1 MDDQPTQREFA
12 LDVVRKLRTAGHE
25 ALWAGGCVRD
35 HLLGL
40 PPKDYDV
47 ATSAHPDQ
55 VRELFG
61 RRRTLAIGAAFGVI
75 SVLARKPLDPIE
87 VATFRT
93 DGDYL
98 DGRRPE
104 SVAFSD
110 ARHDAERRDF
120 TVNGLFFD
128 PVAEEVV
135 DYVGGVADLEARI
148 LRAIGD
154 PLKRFGEDKLR
165 LLRAVRFAAT
175 YDLALE
181 PGTLHAV
188 QAMAEQVSQV
198 SGERIGAELR
208 RIVVHKSR
216 ARGALLLAEA
226 QLLPPILPE
235 LAPHAAANDGL
246 WEAALSRLELLQHAT
261 VPLGFAALFY
271 GMVDSVQA
279 RVVGRRLRLSNKEI
293 DRTAWLL
300 EQLPAM
306 LNAAS
311 LPWPRLQRLLIHDG
325 RNELLA
331 LLTAASPGDDA
342 GLARC
347 RAQLA
352 RPIEEL
358 NPPPLV
364 TGDDLIRHGV
374 RAGRQFSALL
384 EHLRDQQLASEIFT
398 ADEAVATAR
407 RWLEDQPSDS

>member
-12 LDVVRKLRTAGHE
+12 LDVVCQLRTAGHE

-35 HLLGL
+35 QLLGL

-154 PLKRFGEDKLR
+154 PLKRFSEDKLR

-181 PGTLHAV
+181 PSTLHAV
-188 QAMAEQVSQV
+188 QAMAAEVSQV

-235 LAPHAAANDGL
+235 LASHAAANDGL
-246 WEAALSRLELLQHAT
+246 WEAALSRLEQLQHAT
-261 VPLGFAALFY
+261 VPLGLAALFFDMFDAAQVR
-271 GMVDSVQA
+271 GI
-279 RVVGRRLRLSNKEI
+279 GRRLRLSNKEI

-300 EQLPAM
+300 AQLPAM
-306 LNAAS
+306 LDAAS

-325 RNELLA
+325 RDELLA
-331 LLTAASPGDDA
+331 LLAAARPADDA

-374 RAGRQFSALL
+374 RAGRHFSALL
-384 EHLRDQQLASEIFT
+384 EHLRDQQLAREIFT
-398 ADEAVATAR
+398 ADEAVAAAR
-407 RWLEDQPSDS
+407 RWLADQPSDS

>member
-1 MDDQPTQREFA
+1 MDEQPTQREFA
-12 LDVVRKLRTAGHE
+12 LDVVRQLRTAGHE

-35 HLLGL
+35 QLLGL

-75 SVLARKPLDPIE
+75 AVLARKPLHPID

-110 ARHDAERRDF
+110 ARHDAQRRDF

-135 DYVGGVADLEARI
+135 DYVGGVADLKARI

-154 PLKRFGEDKLR
+154 PLKRFSEDKLR

-181 PGTLHAV
+181 PATLHAV
-188 QAMAEQVSQV
+188 QVMAAEVSQV

-216 ARGALLLAEA
+216 ARGAVLLAEA

-235 LAPHAAANDGL
+235 LAPHAAANDEL
-246 WEAALSRLELLQHAT
+246 WQAALSRLEQLQHAT
-261 VPLGFAALFY
+261 VPLGFAALFFH
-271 GMVDSVQA
+271 MVGAAQV
-279 RVVGRRLRLSNKEI
+279 RGIGRRLRLSNKEI

-300 EQLPAM
+300 EHLPPM
-306 LNAAS
+306 LDAAS

-325 RNELLA
+325 RDELLA
-331 LLTAASPGDDA
+331 LLAATRPADDA

-384 EHLRDQQLASEIFT
+384 EHLRDRQLDREILT
-398 ADEAVATAR
+398 AEQAVAAAR
-407 RWLEDQPSDS
+407 RWVADQPSDS

>member
-1 MDDQPTQREFA
+1 VEPHPNQREFA
-12 LDVVRKLRTAGHE
+12 LDVVRQLRTAGHE

-35 HLLGL
+35 QLLGL

-75 SVLARKPLDPIE
+75 SVMARKPLVPID

-93 DGDYL
+93 DGNYL

-120 TVNGLFFD
+120 TINGLFFD

-135 DYVGGVADLEARI
+135 DYVGGVADLDARV

-154 PLKRFGEDKLR
+154 PLHRFTEDKLR

-181 PGTLHAV
+181 PATLQAV

-208 RIVVHKSR
+208 RIVVHPSR
-216 ARGALLLAEA
+216 GRGAALLSES
-226 QLLPPILPE
+226 QLLPPLLPE
-235 LAPHAAANDGL
+235 LAPHAAAGDER
-246 WEAALSRLELLQHAT
+246 WQAALVRLPKLQHAT
-261 VPLGFAALFY
+261 VSSGLAGLFFGMIDAAQ
-271 GMVDSVQA
+271 V
-279 RVVGRRLRLSNKEI
+279 REIGRRLRLSNKEI

-300 EQLPAM
+300 EQLPLA
-306 LNAAS
+306 LDAPA
-311 LPWPRLQRLLIHDG
+311 LPWPRLQRILIHDG
-325 RNELLA
+325 RGELLDLLAAIQPADDPA
-331 LLTAASPGDDA
+331 LAL
-342 GLARC
+342 C
-347 RAQLA
+347 RSSLD
-352 RPIEEL
+352 RPPEEL

-364 TGDDLIRHGV
+364 TGDDLIRAGV

-384 EHLRDQQLASEIFT
+384 EHLRDQQLDCEILT
-398 ADEAVATAR
+398 ADDAIAAAR
-407 RWLEDQPSDS
+407 SWLSERPSGS

>member
-1 MDDQPTQREFA
+1 MNDQPNQREFA
-12 LDVVRKLRTAGHE
+12 LDVVRQLRAAGHE

-35 HLLGL
+35 QLLGL

-75 SVLARKPLDPIE
+75 SVQARKPLEPIE

-93 DGDYL
+93 DGNYL

-120 TVNGLFFD
+120 TVTGLFFD
-128 PVAEEVV
+128 PVAEKVV

-154 PLKRFGEDKLR
+154 PLKRFSEDKLR

-181 PGTLHAV
+181 PGTLGAV

-208 RIVVHKSR
+208 RIVVHASR
-216 ARGALLLAEA
+216 ALGAKLLSEAE
-226 QLLPPILPE
+226 LLPPILPE
-235 LAPHAAANDGL
+235 LAPHAADNSES
-246 WEAALSRLELLQHAT
+246 WRAALDRLEKLREAT
-261 VPLGFAALFY
+261 VALGFAALFF
-271 GMVDSVQA
+271 GMVEAAQVRD
-279 RVVGRRLRLSNKEI
+279 VGRRLRLSNREI
-293 DRTAWLL
+293 DRIAWLIEQAPAVL
-300 EQLPAM
+300 EAE
-306 LNAAS
+306 S
-311 LPWPRLQRLLIHDG
+311 LPWPRLQRLLIHEG
-325 RNELLA
+325 RDELLA
-331 LLTAASPGDDA
+331 LAASMRPADDA
-342 GLARC
+342 GLTRC
-347 RAQLA
+347 RTALA
-352 RPIEEL
+352 LPTEEL

-364 TGDDLIRHGV
+364 TGDDLIRCGV

-384 EHLRDQQLASEIFT
+384 EHLRDLQLNGDLLT
-398 ADEAVATAR
+398 QDEAIAAAH
-407 RWLEDQPSDS
+407 RWLAEHPEGR

>member
-1 MDDQPTQREFA
+1 MNDQPTQREFA
-12 LDVVRKLRTAGHE
+12 LDVVRQLRAAGYE

-35 HLLGL
+35 QLLGL

-47 ATSAHPDQ
+47 ATNAHPDQ

-75 SVLARKPLDPIE
+75 SVLARKPLHPID

-104 SVAFSD
+104 SVAFTD

-120 TVNGLFFD
+120 TINGLFFD
-128 PVAEEVV
+128 PVAEKVV
-135 DYVGGVADLEARI
+135 DYVNGVADLSARV

-154 PLKRFGEDKLR
+154 PLKRFSEDKLR

-175 YDLALE
+175 YDLTIE
-181 PGTLHAV
+181 PATLHAV
-188 QAMAEQVSQV
+188 QAMAEQVAQV

-208 RIVVHKSR
+208 RIIVHQSR
-216 ARGALLLAEA
+216 STGAALLAEA
-226 QLLPPILPE
+226 KLLPPIFPE
-235 LAPHAAANDGL
+235 LAPHAAANDAS
-246 WEAALSRLELLQHAT
+246 WAAALSRLQQLQQPT
-261 VPLGFAALFY
+261 VPLGFAALFF
-271 GMVDSVQA
+271 GMVDATQV
-279 RVVGRRLRLSNKEI
+279 REVGRRLRLSNKEV
-293 DRTAWLL
+293 DRIGWLL
-300 EQLPAM
+300 EQAPAM
-306 LNAAS
+306 LDAAS

-325 RNELLA
+325 RDELLG
-331 LLTAASPGDDA
+331 LLESIRPADDA

-352 RPIEEL
+352 RPTGEL

-364 TGDDLIRHGV
+364 TGDDLIRQGV
-374 RAGRQFSALL
+374 KAGRQFSALL
-384 EHLRDQQLASEIFT
+384 EHLRDRQLDREILT
-398 ADEAVATAR
+398 PDDALAAAR
-407 RWLEDQPSDS
+407 AWLAKAPSDR